1 MLFLKSTSF
10 FAYKIWLGIIVKYS
24 LFKTVNIDFLK
35 EKCVINIFFSIQIRV
50 LIIVLYIYVQIMF
63 IKSLWFGLQAHV
75 TFVLLVER
83 FPRDCQDIL
92 WEGYSES
99 KVYKIYPQGSG
110 ELDVFCDQHTDGGGW
125 TVCYNCNSLNEIKI
139 SISNIYV

>member
-1 MLFLKSTSF
+1 MR
-10 FAYKIWLGIIVKYS
+10 YKY
-24 LFKTVNIDFLK
+24 
-35 EKCVINIFFSIQIRV
+35 FFSILIRV

-63 IKSLWFGLQAHV
+63 IKSLLFGLQAHV

-125 TVCYNCNSLNEIKI
+125 TVCYNCYLLMRLTYQFQISMFSCATCNISKICVSLLFL
-139 SISNIYV
+139 

>member
-1 MLFLKSTSF
+1 MRYKYF
-10 FAYKIWLGIIVKYS
+10 FP
-24 LFKTVNIDFLK
+24 
-35 EKCVINIFFSIQIRV
+35 IQIRV

-63 IKSLWFGLQAHV
+63 IKRLLFGLQAHV

-125 TVCYNCNSLNEIKI
+125 TVCYNCYLLMRSTYQFQISMFSCATCNISKICVSLLFL
-139 SISNIYV
+139 